1 MALRVTDTLKEELEQ
16 GGSEFLPFTEESL
29 VYKWM
34 VYHHDDRVEKEFKQ
48 QQQLSFSS
56 GGHHRTDSTEEE
68 QELFPEALESSSLLQ
83 NTVWQEAAT
92 ISSPST
98 LSSFSTS
105 STYSHTSQCASS
117 FSSQTSAAAA
127 SQNETTAGGSINSTI
142 SAFTP
147 GKLLWPS
154 LIRTHKQLLGIQEV
168 STILI
173 LSQLIYICYTFSH
186 SSSSHISQEILS
198 WKTTAEQAQLENQH
212 LHRQVDGLQ
221 KQLKTQSML
230 LEQVKS
236 QVPQQYIHLLEVS
249 GRPAN

>member
-1 MALRVTDTLKEELEQ
+1 MSLFIECCLHFTCYRMALRVTDTLKEELEQ

-34 VYHHDDRVEKEFKQ
+34 FYHHDDQVEKEFKQ

-117 FSSQTSAAAA
+117 FSSQTSAAA

-173 LSQLIYICYTFSH
+173 LSHQFSFAIHFLTPVLLLFHRKSYLGRQLLNRHNSKINTYI
-186 SSSSHISQEILS
+186 
-198 WKTTAEQAQLENQH
+198 
-212 LHRQVDGLQ
+212 
-221 KQLKTQSML
+221 
-230 LEQVKS
+230 
-236 QVPQQYIHLLEVS
+236 
-249 GRPAN
+249 GRWMVCRNNWRHNRCF